1 MVLRK
6 IIHSKSDGHYGI
18 PMNYPEALAL
28 FYTLNWDDENTFY
41 NQEFGDSYLQL
52 KPLDR
57 AEVVGSK
64 EIKVEILIDENL
76 IKFAV
81 TEVTMTE
88 ATTLIK
94 YYFEHDEIGNIDSYG
109 VGYP

>member
-1 MVLRK
+1 MILRK
-6 IIHSKSDGHYGI
+6 IIHSKSKGHYGI
-18 PMNYPEALAL
+18 PMNYQEALAL

-41 NQEFGDSYLQL
+41 NQKFGDSYLQL

-57 AEVVGSK
+57 TEVADNK
-64 EIKVEILIDENL
+64 EIKVEILIDEYL

-81 TEVTMTE
+81 TAVMMSE
-88 ATTLIK
+88 ATALIK
-94 YYFEHDEIGNIDSYG
+94 YYFEHDKIGNIDSYG

>member
-1 MVLRK
+1 MRLVVKELSVLSCNILMANLK
-6 IIHSKSDGHYGI
+6 Y
-18 PMNYPEALAL
+18 
-28 FYTLNWDDENTFY
+28 Y
-41 NQEFGDSYLQL
+41 NQEFGNSYLQL

-88 ATTLIK
+88 ATALIK
-94 YYFEHDEIGNIDSYG
+94 YYFELDEIGNIDSCG